1 VHLNPIRIFLTF
13 IYGLIGGILFFVLH
27 LPLPWI
33 LGPAFAMML
42 LNGFRPQQ
50 AEWPRLFSDAG
61 VLIVAFLLGQTIT
74 LGAVTS
80 MSGDLPWMI
89 MAAALWLLVCFYVG
103 VIFAKI
109 SRIDQAS
116 GILGCVPGGLMQ
128 MVLIAGDIKGAN
140 QGTVAIIQTAR
151 LVVVLYTVPF
161 LATLFSSPAV
171 SEVLTMNQ
179 ELAVDSSAG
188 AWPSIYGYLAL
199 PLVILSAWIA
209 RRFRMP
215 GGEFIGP
222 VLFVSA
228 LTIAG
233 CDWPSIPSPLLA
245 AAQLLLGIYIG
256 IRVQPRIFITNKRL
270 GPLAIVTSMLLVSV
284 TAVISWI
291 LSKLTNDSIVTWF
304 LALAPGGLTEV
315 AVTAIVL
322 NADVAKVT
330 AFQIFRLF
338 FVLLLAPLMLKMLM
352 SKK

>member
-1 VHLNPIRIFLTF
+1 MNIFRILLTF
-13 IYGLIGGILFFVLH
+13 IYGLIGGILFYTVH

-33 LGPAFAMML
+33 LGPAFAIMVF
-42 LNGFRPQQ
+42 NGFRPQQ
-50 AEWPRLFSDAG
+50 AEWPRLFSDVG

-74 LGAVTS
+74 LGAVVN
-80 MSGDLPWMI
+80 MSDDLPWMI
-89 MAAALWLLVCFYVG
+89 IAASLWMLVCLYIG
-103 VIFAKI
+103 VVFAKMA
-109 SRIDQAS
+109 RIDNAS

-151 LVVVLYTVPF
+151 LVIVLYTVPF
-161 LATLFSSPAV
+161 LAVLFSSPGAA
-171 SEVLTMNQ
+171 EILTVNQ
-179 ELAVDSSAG
+179 GLTVDSSVST
-188 AWPSIYGYLAL
+188 WPSIYGYLAL
-199 PLVILSAWIA
+199 PLVVLSAWLA

-233 CDWPSIPSPLLA
+233 CDWPSVPNPLLA
-245 AAQLLLGIYIG
+245 AAQLMIGIYIG
-256 IRVQPRIFITNKRL
+256 IRVQPRIFITHKRL
-270 GPLAIVTSMLLVSV
+270 GPLAIVTSTLLVSI

-291 LSKLTNDSIVTWF
+291 LSKLTEDSIVTWF

-315 AVTAIVL
+315 AITAIVL

-338 FVLLLAPLMLKMLM
+338 FILLLAPFIMKILIN
-352 SKK
+352 KK